1 MRSKVFLYVVLICAS
16 VAFAKEPQAY
26 QTGTLI
32 QMISVQCGTAEKDS
46 TGLAGGM
53 ISSDS
58 GTKKTQK
65 LLCQEYVLETEHV
78 IYHIRPRNEKHA
90 VLLPVGERAEFRLQ
104 KERMLLRVEDADGKE
119 REYVVISITPRTDS
133 SSADALPAHVNH
145 LQ

>member
-1 MRSKVFLYVVLICAS
+1 MRFKVLMCVVLMCAPA
-16 VAFAKEPQAY
+16 AFAKEPKAY

-32 QMISVQCGTAEKDS
+32 QMISVECGMAEKDS
-46 TGLAGGM
+46 TGLSGGM
-53 ISSDS
+53 ISTDSDN
-58 GTKKTQK
+58 KKTQK
-65 LLCQEYVLETEHV
+65 LQCQEYVLETEHV

-90 VLLPVGERAEFRLQ
+90 ALLPIGERAEFRLQ

-133 SSADALPAHVNH
+133 SSADAFPGHVNH